1 MNYKCKTPILLI
13 FFNRPGTFEKVFEKV
28 KKVQPETLILA
39 QDGPRN
45 SDDNA
50 NIKKCREIAEKIDW
64 PCSVIKDYSEVN
76 LGCGVRPQSAISS
89 ALEKFEQVIIL
100 EDDCIPSDSF
110 FPYCEELLERY
121 KDDER
126 IAYISGLNHFESW
139 DCGESDYFFTK
150 AGSIGAWGT
159 WRRAWSRYYDYY
171 ANLIHDPYIVK
182 LYAQQVGVPHV
193 FEKRLSSLLRANA
206 AETNGDK
213 LSYWDA
219 QWGFAQYIQNML
231 VIVPKV
237 NLIHNVGGGAES
249 THATTLKE
257 TKYIKYKNMLYMPTY
272 ELNFPLHH
280 PKFCACDFEYHY
292 LVYKCFGERL
302 WKRMIKF
309 FLKKTKIYHFFSKM
323 TNK

>member
-13 FFNRPGTFEKVFEKV
+13 FFNRPSTFEKVFEKV

-150 AGSIGAWGT
+150 AGAIWGWAT
-159 WRRAWSRYYDYY
+159 WRRAWKSYYDYY
-171 ANLIHDPYIVK
+171 AHSIADAYIVK
-182 LYAQQVGVPHV
+182 LYAQQINNKHI
-193 FEKRLSSLLRANA
+193 FDLRMSALQRANA
-206 AETNGDK
+206 SQKNNEK
-213 LSYWDA
+213 LSYWDT
-219 QWGFAQYIQNML
+219 QWGFANYTQNML
-231 VIVPKV
+231 VIVPRV
-237 NLIHNVGGGAES
+237 NLIHNIGVG
-249 THATTLKE
+249 TT
-257 TKYIKYKNMLYMPTY
+257 
-272 ELNFPLHH
+272 
-280 PKFCACDFEYHY
+280 
-292 LVYKCFGERL
+292 
-302 WKRMIKF
+302 
-309 FLKKTKIYHFFSKM
+309 S
-323 TNK
+323 